1 MDVEVSIAE
10 LVRNGTMSAEMAAVL
25 WAAVDERASFLTAAV
40 PRLAGKS
47 TTSKA
52 ALALRRPEVPVHE
65 VRGEPEVME
74 RLERERSGGY
84 LLVEEISKGRPG
96 IYIWGE
102 PVRRVFESLKAVYAL
117 QTALHAPS
125 VAEAVRIVAEENE
138 VGDTLTST
146 FKLVMYIERF
156 GEDEASYWRRV
167 VDLYE
172 LHGVEH
178 GQPIGH
184 SLFRWHA
191 DADRF
196 EQLSD
201 PHQFGRDRAE
211 LARRAA
217 LIGRLAEEGRTSP
230 AEVDAAVSAYRA
242 GG

>member
-102 PVRRVFESLKAVYAL
+102 PVRRVFESLKAGYAL